1 MQVKIFTETEIPKIE
16 KAINDWLHVNKD
28 IEVIQILQ
36 TEFSDEKFGFS
47 ITISIFYHE
56 RQTWSPEIGQGV
68 KGDTREQDQT

>member
-28 IEVIQILQ
+28 IEMIKILQ
-36 TEFSDEKFGFS
+36 SEGPNEKSGFS

-56 RQTWSPEIGQGV
+56 RQTWSPEIEQGV
-68 KGDTREQDQT
+68 KGDTRKQD